1 MDTLLTFGTDERT
14 ARIALATIAEPAD
27 TTTGRLLSSVGAVNT
42 LSLLINDGPVPGLD
56 KTGTQVWRKRLL
68 PRVEPQL
75 VRDAIERTERDGYGT
90 LIPGDSGYPAS
101 LNDLGDQAPYVLW
114 FKGTESL
121 LATSVDDRFTI
132 TGARAATS
140 YGIHVANELASD
152 LARDEKVLVAGG
164 AYGIDGAVHQ
174 AALNAS
180 GHTVAVMAGGVDRP
194 YPAGHRELLDR
205 VGDLGVLM
213 SEVPPGATPTR
224 WRFLARSRI
233 EAALS
238 ASTTIVEAGNRSGS
252 MLLAEQARSLGRGVG
267 AVPGPVT
274 SAASAGTHR
283 LLAAGVARVVT
294 STDDL
299 RALSKETQSQGRKP
313 SLGSDV
319 LGVERRSWS
328 VSDSRST
335 HRHL

>member
-1 MDTLLTFGTDERT
+1 
-14 ARIALATIAEPAD
+14 
-27 TTTGRLLSSVGAVNT
+27 
-42 LSLLINDGPVPGLD
+42 
-56 KTGTQVWRKRLL
+56 
-68 PRVEPQL
+68 
-75 VRDAIERTERDGYGT
+75 
-90 LIPGDSGYPAS
+90 
-101 LNDLGDQAPYVLW
+101 
-114 FKGTESL
+114 
-121 LATSVDDRFTI
+121 
-132 TGARAATS
+132 
-140 YGIHVANELASD
+140 
-152 LARDEKVLVAGG
+152 
-164 AYGIDGAVHQ
+164 
-174 AALNAS
+174 
-180 GHTVAVMAGGVDRP
+180 
-194 YPAGHRELLDR
+194 
-205 VGDLGVLM
+205 M